1 MIPPTGFPVPIVKYL
16 VRQPMAAELE
26 ALAAHAP
33 ARLALIRRLS
43 LFRSTAQIADSYVVP
58 IYHEGLSADV
68 YHIVDPLGT
77 TVHVWAHGR
86 YLGFLGYLG
95 EATSAQARCRGGDV
109 RVLCSPGALR
119 GYPTQAFTVLQ
130 QTVEAASLREG
141 LFILLNPPRA
151 FRRRAKLTDTRGFLH
166 AWGLNKAIQHFT
178 AGHQLERS
186 AEMARVGPIQ
196 EDMRYEVE
204 RDRLWTAVTV
214 TDERVTAVSQG
225 NILQLTRR
233 AWSARTGCIHIPAG
247 SERPRH
253 RCYVAAVAGTAEAE
267 VVPLRPVMLIQDE
280 SHTFPPCAA
289 PPFRNLP
296 LEIIASRIAATYHGW
311 CAAFEESGA
320 GDGSAAQGFLRGSEA
335 WRTRRERAR
344 WVEAHSEAAV
354 AHAEAQPLRR

>member
-1 MIPPTGFPVPIVKYL
+1 MPPTTGFPVPIVKHL
-16 VRQPMAAELE
+16 VRRPMAAELE

-95 EATSAQARCRGGDV
+95 EATSTRARGRGGDV
-109 RVLCSPGALR
+109 RVLCSPGVLR
-119 GYPTQAFTVLQ
+119 SYPTQAFTVLQ
-130 QTVEAASLREG
+130 QAVEAASLREG
-141 LFILLNPPRA
+141 LFILLDPPRA
-151 FRRRAKLTDTRGFLH
+151 FRRRAKLMDTRGFLH
-166 AWGLNKAIQHFT
+166 DWGLDKAIQHFT
-178 AGHQLERS
+178 AGHRLEPPKRS
-186 AEMARVGPIQ
+186 AEMARIGPIQ

-204 RDRLWTAVTV
+204 RDRLWTAITV
-214 TDERVTAVSQG
+214 TDEHVTAVSQG

-247 SERPRH
+247 SKRPGH
-253 RCYVAAVAGTAEAE
+253 RREVAE
-267 VVPLRPVMLIQDE
+267 VPQAGVVPAVPLQPIMHIQDE
-280 SHTFPPCAA
+280 PSLPRPLGDLLPAEEAA
-289 PPFRNLP
+289 AVN
-296 LEIIASRIAATYHGW
+296 RIAAAYYGW

-320 GDGSAAQGFLRGSEA
+320 GDGSATLGFMRGVAA
-335 WRTRRERAR
+335 WKVSRERAR
-344 WVEAHSEAAV
+344 WVGLHSEVLV
-354 AHAEAQPLRR
+354 ARAEQR

>member
-1 MIPPTGFPVPIVKYL
+1 MIPPTGFPVPIVKHL

-43 LFRSTAQIADSYVVP
+43 LFRSTAQIVDSYVVP

-109 RVLCSPGALR
+109 RVLCSPGVLR

-141 LFILLNPPRA
+141 LFILLDPPRA
-151 FRRRAKLTDTRGFLH
+151 FRRRTKLTDTRGFLH
-166 AWGLNKAIQHFT
+166 AWEHFT
-178 AGHQLERS
+178 AGHRSEPPKRS

-204 RDRLWTAVTV
+204 RDRIWTVLAV
-214 TDERVTAVSQG
+214 TDERVTIVSQG
-225 NILQLTRR
+225 AILQLTRR

-247 SERPRH
+247 SKHPGLRRDV
-253 RCYVAAVAGTAEAE
+253 VAAAETEVAP
-267 VVPLRPVMLIQDE
+267 VVALQPVMLIQDE
-280 SHTFPPCAA
+280 SHTFPPRAA

-296 LEIIASRIAATYHGW
+296 LEIIASRIAAAYHGW

-320 GDGSAAQGFLRGSEA
+320 GDGSAVQGFLRGSEA
-335 WRTRRERAR
+335 WRTSRERAR
-344 WVEAHSEAAV
+344 WVEAHSEATV
-354 AHAEAQPLRR
+354 AHAETQPLRR